1 MGKCNTEQVLSMIG
15 VNKLTKAQELF
26 FRFYRTMTLV

>member
-15 VNKLTKAQELF
+15 VNKLTKTQELF
-26 FRFYRTMTLV
+26 FGSTGQ

>member
-26 FRFYRTMTLV
+26 FFGSTGQ